1 METAFDPL
9 KFYDDLKAAD
19 VPEKQARAQAEAIRN
34 AFAAYAAGKMKELA
48 TKGDIKS
55 VRLEMKE
62 IEMRLSKRIEAG
74 KHETLKWLI
83 ALLLTQSAFLVAIF
97 AYLK

>member
-1 METAFDPL
+1 MESIFDPL

-19 VPEKQARAQAEAIRN
+19 VPDKQARLQTEAMRA
-34 AFAAYAAGKMKELA
+34 AFAAYDANRMKEFA
-48 TKGDIKS
+48 TKGDIQS

-62 IEMRLSKRIEAG
+62 MELRLSERIEAG
-74 KHETLKWLI
+74 KHEILKWLVG
-83 ALLLTQSAFLVAIF
+83 LLLTQSAFLVAIF

>member
-1 METAFDPL
+1 MESVFDPL
-9 KFYDDLKAAD
+9 KFYDELKAAD
-19 VPEKQARAQAEAIRN
+19 VPERQARAQAEALRN
-34 AFAAYAAGKMKELA
+34 AFAVYDANKMKELA
-48 TKGDIKS
+48 TKGDIQS

-62 IEMRLSKRIEAG
+62 IEMRLSERIEAG

-83 ALLLTQSAFLVAIF
+83 ALLLTQSAFLVAVF